1 MLYLISV
8 GLVGLVV
15 CVCVN
20 KNMKMWGLQIKQEAL
35 GLH

>member
-8 GLVGLVV
+8 ALVGLVV
-15 CVCVN
+15 CMCVN
-20 KNMKMWGLQIKQEAL
+20 NYMKIWGLQIKQEAL